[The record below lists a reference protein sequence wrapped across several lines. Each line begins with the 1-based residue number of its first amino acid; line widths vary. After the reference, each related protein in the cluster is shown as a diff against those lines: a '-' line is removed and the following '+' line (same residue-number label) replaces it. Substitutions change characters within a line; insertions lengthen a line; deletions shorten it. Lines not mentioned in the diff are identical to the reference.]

1 MLNNLTTGT
10 NLQKY
15 PIYNIGDNT
24 ATTFASV
31 GPNYVDYNA
40 LINTYNNNGGYKP
53 KQRVFTTAQINN
65 LFYFKCDFDPILF
78 REIDNFILSSVKY
91 SERESDGFELEYRYA
106 GDIIT
111 VVINN
116 NSEKSE
122 SMFVFTF
129 IEAFEN
135 NINYSTKK
143 INDFSINFMKLAN
156 KPFSKCEKCLFMID
170 AKLEGFCNKTYKSI
184 KIK

>member
-1 MLNNLTTGT
+1 MLNNLMT
-10 NLQKY
+10 NSNPQKY
-15 PIYNIGDNT
+15 PIYNIGETT
-24 ATTFASV
+24 ATEFV
-31 GPNYVDYNA
+31 QNYVDYNA
-40 LINTYNNNGGYKP
+40 LMNTSYKP
-53 KQRVFTTAQINN
+53 KQKIFTTAQINN

-91 SERESDGFELEYRYA
+91 TERESDGFELEYRYA

-111 VVINN
+111 VTINN

-143 INDFSINFMKLAN
+143 INDFSINFMKMAN

-170 AKLEGFCNKTYKSI
+170 AKLEGYCNKTYKPI